1 MTAPTVESL
10 QDAIDAAG
18 CMAGIECPACGN
30 DADFRIDA
38 VGPTG
43 AAAFTCGACGAAG
56 NIASRTAQRLHRA
69 NIEGITP

>member
-18 CMAGIECPACGN
+18 CMAGIECPHCGN